1 MSSGVTGVAFERL
14 RGRKH
19 DGCMR
24 AAGAAAGCTSAFFHR
39 QPKRCFDSSK
49 HETPDLSDLPRSL
62 RRSFKPEIIVESR
75 QLLVLQ
81 ASG

>member
-1 MSSGVTGVAFERL
+1 MSSGLQVWLLNACADENMMVVCVLLEQPLDALQHSFIDNQNDVSILQSTRPL
-14 RGRKH
+14 ICRG
-19 DGCMR
+19 
-24 AAGAAAGCTSAFFHR
+24 
-39 QPKRCFDSSK
+39 
-49 HETPDLSDLPRSL
+49 LPRSL